1 VGRRFTTQA
10 VWLQGP
16 TLWCHALGVAVRCAC
31 LWCKLGVCRGRP
43 HSEGRRCAAIHARS
57 RFLVCVFLIVRGMPL
72 QAVRLAKPWTTPR
85 HAYPNQPVNQSQHM
99 LSGHV
104 RKQQEQQQQL
114 KGAAIMFGWL
124 GWQPGAV
131 DNGRQLR
138 SSTPNRGEEAVAAL
152 CPLGVF
158 ICVTNLHH

>member
-1 VGRRFTTQA
+1 VGVGRRFTTQA

-104 RKQQEQQQQL
+104 RKQQEQPLCLVGWVGNQVQL
-114 KGAAIMFGWL
+114 TMAGNFVHPRPTEVK
-124 GWQPGAV
+124 
-131 DNGRQLR
+131 RQLLPCAR
-138 SSTPNRGEEAVAAL
+138 LEYSFV
-152 CPLGVF
+152 
-158 ICVTNLHH
+158 